1 MKGGAGQGSRRG
13 RSRGITEEREG
24 RLRRQ
29 KGQEI
34 GDQVGGRRDEQGEQ
48 GGETGQEGEVRSEE
62 GETSEEEQGKKDGG
76 HNRRREEEGE

>member
-1 MKGGAGQGSRRG
+1 MHFLTF
-13 RSRGITEEREG
+13 RSPFPGVSILIVVFCICSMEQE
-24 RLRRQ
+24 
-29 KGQEI
+29 GQEI
-34 GDQVGGRRDEQGEQ
+34 GDQVGGRRDKQGEQ